1 MSYVAGGF
9 VAVAYSAPAS
19 CPPHEAKEGKKAAGH
34 AAAPACAAPPAC
46 PPPSA
51 PCCPPS
57 PCAPQRQDQHPMM
70 MVFAGFV
77 GGQLGFDGMTAGMG
91 FDCAPPAGNLFSCPG
106 FF

>member
-1 MSYVAGGF
+1 
-9 VAVAYSAPAS
+9 
-19 CPPHEAKEGKKAAGH
+19 
-34 AAAPACAAPPAC
+34 
-46 PPPSA
+46 
-51 PCCPPS
+51 
-57 PCAPQRQDQHPMM
+57 MM